1 MSRRAALLLCLTL
14 AAGLVLARAVPFM
27 AAGVRFDADQ
37 AVVGLMAKH
46 ISEGR
51 AFPVFFYGQSYL
63 LAVEAYL
70 AAPVMWLVG
79 PTEVALKLPLLVM
92 NVGTV
97 LLLVWRAHRDLG
109 LAPWL
114 AVAGAL
120 PLALPAVTPGS
131 RLMDA
136 MGGNVEPLLYAL
148 VLWTLRAR
156 PWAFGLAL
164 GAFVAH
170 REFTILAA
178 VAIGGLDLWYRR
190 TTPGPLVRHWAI
202 AAACVVAAQLGVAT
216 LRPHGDMYGPNSQVR
231 PDFVNLSARDAIAA
245 QVCLT
250 PSTWPERGR
259 QLVTEH
265 LPLMAGGVPGPM
277 IDVTISSGM
286 GHGNPGLAPWV
297 LALTLAGLGCGLMA
311 RLRRPSADVTRPAGA
326 AAPSSG
332 IPGTALPGFLIAVGV
347 LSTLVYGFVAC
358 SRISQA
364 TLRYDLLGLF
374 LPTGALLAGL
384 CWPVATS
391 RAGLVTAAVLWAGL
405 NLSDYAALGREI
417 RSGRW
422 PDRRGEAARA
432 LEARGFHALWGDFRL
447 AYVLSFR
454 SQERLI
460 VAPITVH
467 RIDEYV
473 RLAAA
478 RDVPLVTYVICAEG
492 EEFMPGIWLCP
503 TPSPASR
510 PPVY

>member
-1 MSRRAALLLCLTL
+1 MLRRPVLFLCLFL
-14 AAGLVLARAVPFM
+14 ASLLVVARTVPFM
-27 AAGVRFDADQ
+27 APGVRFDADQ

-70 AAPVMWLVG
+70 AAPVMWLLG

-92 NVGTV
+92 NVATV

-114 AVAGAL
+114 ALAGAL
-120 PLALPAVTPGS
+120 PLALPAFTPGS

-136 MGGNVEPLLYAL
+136 MGGNVEPLLYTL

-156 PWAFGLAL
+156 PWAFGVAL
-164 GAFVAH
+164 GVFVAH
-170 REFTILAA
+170 REFTLLAGA
-178 VAIGGLDLWYRR
+178 AIGVLDLWHRR
-190 TTPGPLVRHWAI
+190 SALLPLVRHWAI
-202 AAACVVAAQLGVAT
+202 AAACLAAAQVAVS
-216 LRPHGDMYGPNSQVR
+216 LVRPHGDMYGPGSAPR
-231 PDFVNLSARDAIAA
+231 EAFLNLSARDAIAA
-245 QVCLT
+245 QLCLT

-259 QLVTEH
+259 ELVTSH

-286 GHGNPGLAPWV
+286 GHGNPGLGPWV
-297 LALTLAGLGCGLMA
+297 LALTIAGLAVGAMA
-311 RLRRPSADVTRPAGA
+311 LRRAPA
-326 AAPSSG
+326 AARDSRA
-332 IPGTALPGFLIAVGV
+332 IPGTALPGYLVAVGV

-358 SRISQA
+358 SQLSQA
-364 TLRYDLLGLF
+364 TLRYDLLLLF
-374 LPTGALLAGL
+374 LPSGAVLAGL
-384 CWPVATS
+384 RWPVPAT
-391 RAGLVTAAVLWAGL
+391 RAGLVTATLLWAGL
-405 NLSDYAALGREI
+405 NLSDYLALAGEI

-422 PDRRGEAARA
+422 PDRRGEAVRA
-432 LEARGFHALWGDFRL
+432 LEARGFDTLWGDYRL

-454 SQERLI
+454 SQERLK
-460 VAPITVH
+460 VAALTVH
-467 RIDEYV
+467 RVDEYA

-478 RDVPLVTYVICAEG
+478 RDVPLVKQGICADG
-492 EEFMPGIWLCP
+492 TEFVPGIWLCP
-503 TPSPASR
+503 APSPAER

>member
-1 MSRRAALLLCLTL
+1 MPRRTALTL
-14 AAGLVLARAVPFM
+14 CLVLATLLVVARTVPFM
-27 AAGVRFDADQ
+27 APGVRFDADQ

-46 ISEGR
+46 VSEGR

-70 AAPVMWLVG
+70 AAPVMWLLG
-79 PTEVALKLPLLVM
+79 PTEVALKLPLLAM
-92 NVGTV
+92 NVATV

-114 AVAGAL
+114 ALAGAL
-120 PLALPAVTPGS
+120 PLALPAFTPGS

-136 MGGNVEPLLYAL
+136 MGGNVEPLLYTL

-164 GAFVAH
+164 GVFVAH

-178 VAIGGLDLWYRR
+178 AAIGVLDLWHRR
-190 TTPGPLVRHWAI
+190 TAPWALVRHWAI
-202 AAACVVAAQLGVAT
+202 AAACVVAAQVAVST
-216 LRPHGDMYGPNSQVR
+216 LRPHGDMYGPGGGPR
-231 PDFVNLSARDAIAA
+231 EAFLNLSARDAIAA
-245 QVCLT
+245 QLCLT
-250 PSTWPERGR
+250 PSTWPARGHE
-259 QLVTEH
+259 LVTSH

-297 LALTLAGLGCGLMA
+297 LALTIAALAAGTLTT
-311 RLRRPSADVTRPAGA
+311 RREPAATRASAA
-326 AAPSSG
+326 G
-332 IPGTALPGFLIAVGV
+332 IPGTVLPGYLVAVGV

-358 SRISQA
+358 SQLSQA
-364 TLRYDLLGLF
+364 TLRYDLLLLF
-374 LPTGALLAGL
+374 LPAGALLAGL
-384 CWPVATS
+384 RWPVPAA
-391 RAGLVTAAVLWAGL
+391 RAGLVTATLLWAGL
-405 NLSDYAALGREI
+405 NLSDYLALAGEI

-422 PDRRGEAARA
+422 PDRRGEAMRA
-432 LEARGFHALWGDFRL
+432 LEARGFDTLWGDYRL

-454 SQERLI
+454 SQERLK
-460 VAPITVH
+460 VAALTVH
-467 RIDEYV
+467 RVDEYA

-478 RDVPLVTYVICAEG
+478 RDVPLVKQGLCADG
-492 EEFMPGIWLCP
+492 TEFVPGIWLCP
-503 TPSPASR
+503 PPSPAER